1 MGIGHIGCSSVG
13 NCLFGSRQVIGRCRL
28 VVLGRSGSV
37 YCRIVIDQVA
47 STECGKRFRGFCRV
61 GIVDELPA
69 IAEAD
74 EKTVYY
80 LKSKDNAIE
89 ITGYKNPNNPS
100 DISEVKDLN
109 HTEAVTITKPRLV
122 PYIIGVDQSNH
133 KAWFTAGSSMRPLT
147 AQEVIDIWNSVEIG
161 G

>member
-1 MGIGHIGCSSVG
+1 MINVAG
-13 NCLFGSRQVIGRCRL
+13 GRKIYT
-28 VVLGRSGSV
+28 VEE
-37 YCRIVIDQVA
+37 IDKIIETQA
-47 STECGKRFRGFCRV
+47 STFA
-61 GIVDELPA
+61 IVDELPA

-100 DISEVKDLN
+100 DVSEVKDLN